1 MLVWRVFVNFAV
13 DMDTTQNTQQ
23 SRSLA
28 LEIGNE
34 EISYLVY
41 GGDAALEHGT
51 ITLDSSLGNYRQALE
66 NAVYD
71 NEFLLE
77 DYASTK
83 IAIHS
88 QHFQLIPQELIQ
100 AGMTRKVMDASFTTV
115 DGELLTCNIDGS
127 DAAIVCDIPSGILP
141 FLRRTF
147 SGATLLHHLA
157 SLCSYCIKA
166 YAEDTACMHIA
177 IYDHDSHI
185 VVIKQG
191 ALYMAN
197 TFQYRAI
204 EDVAYYAL
212 NMWKSCALTSK
223 RDKVMLSGDNSLRT
237 QLAEQLRQWIAY
249 VMPEVL
255 PTQALQLGRDAT
267 ILPFNLITL
276 ALY

>member
-1 MLVWRVFVNFAV
+1 
-13 DMDTTQNTQQ
+13 
-23 SRSLA
+23 
-28 LEIGNE
+28 
-34 EISYLVY
+34 
-41 GGDAALEHGT
+41 
-51 ITLDSSLGNYRQALE
+51 
-66 NAVYD
+66 
-71 NEFLLE
+71 
-77 DYASTK
+77 
-83 IAIHS
+83 
-88 QHFQLIPQELIQ
+88 
-100 AGMTRKVMDASFTTV
+100 
-115 DGELLTCNIDGS
+115 
-127 DAAIVCDIPSGILP
+127 
-141 FLRRTF
+141 
-147 SGATLLHHLA
+147 
-157 SLCSYCIKA
+157 
-166 YAEDTACMHIA
+166 MHIA